1 MSQSSLPS
9 LRIIFFSNQL
19 PAVVNA
25 VIEGLQALGQQVP
38 LLVTTA
44 GPRRRPNQNY
54 HQIVAHAPHD
64 LDVLVTNH
72 IDRLPTLLRSL
83 EPDVIFTAG
92 FPWRLPPALLEL
104 PRLGCI
110 NAHPALL
117 PKYRG
122 PDPLFWQLMN
132 GEKQTGLTIHR
143 MDADFDT
150 GPILVQRAVD
160 IAEDDDIDS
169 IFAKLLPL
177 GMPMLPLAL
186 ASVARG
192 DPGIPQPAEGSY
204 APIPTEADRHLDWNR
219 SATEL
224 RNQVRAWGSMGAFA
238 EISGKPFLVRR
249 ARVVSPPLAGQPGV
263 LLDNSEGGLLVQTG
277 HDALLIQDF
286 EEVV

>member
-1 MSQSSLPS
+1 MTQSTLPS
-9 LRIIFFSNQL
+9 LRIIFFSNQ
-19 PAVVNA
+19 PPPVVNG

-44 GPRRRPNQNY
+44 GPRRRPNQNF
-54 HQIVAHAPHD
+54 HLIVANAHRD

-72 IDRLPTLLRSL
+72 LDRLPALLRML
-83 EPDVIFTAG
+83 EPDLIFTAG
-92 FPWRLPPALLEL
+92 FPWKLPPALLGL

-122 PDPLFWQLMN
+122 PEPLFWQLMN

-143 MDADFDT
+143 MDAEFDT
-150 GPILVQRAVD
+150 GPILVQRAID

-169 IFAKLLPL
+169 IFVKLLPL
-177 GMPMLPLAL
+177 SVPMIPLAL

-192 DPGIPQPAEGSY
+192 DPGVPQPEEGSY
-204 APIPTEADRHLDWNR
+204 APIPTAADRQLDWSR
-219 SATEL
+219 SAVEL
-224 RNQVRAWGSMGAFA
+224 RNQVRAWGRMGAFA
-238 EISGKPFLVRR
+238 GISGRTFLVHR
-249 ARVVSPPLAGQPGV
+249 ARVISPSLESQRGI

>member
-1 MSQSSLPS
+1 MSQSALPS
-9 LRIIFFSNQL
+9 MRIIFFSNQPPL
-19 PAVVNA
+19 VVNA
-25 VIEGLQALGQQVP
+25 IIEGLQALGQQVP

-54 HQIVAHAPHD
+54 HQIVALAPHD

-72 IDRLPTLLRSL
+72 MERLPTLLRPL
-83 EPDVIFTAG
+83 EPDVVFTAG
-92 FPWRLPPALLEL
+92 FPWKLPPALLEL
-104 PRLGCI
+104 PRLGSI

-122 PDPLFWQLMN
+122 PEPVFWQLMN

-143 MDADFDT
+143 MDAEFDT
-150 GPILVQRAVD
+150 GPILVQRAID
-160 IAEDDDIDS
+160 ISDDDDADS
-169 IFAKLLPL
+169 IFVKLLPL

-192 DPGIPQPAEGSY
+192 DPGIPQPEEGSY
-204 APIPTEADRHLDWNR
+204 APIPGEADRHLDWSR
-219 SATEL
+219 SAVAL
-224 RNQVRAWGSMGAFA
+224 RNQVRAWGSRGAFA
-238 EISGKPFLVRR
+238 GISGKIFLVRR
-249 ARVVSPPLAGQPGV
+249 ARVISPPLEAQPGI

-286 EEVV
+286 EEIV